1 MFSALNGDAGEAR
14 AFKVFAAGL
23 LIATAVGLTLASLT
37 YGTNDILFFKSYAVK
52 ASSSG
57 VAALYREGAPLVEFH
72 PEWNEQMA
80 HPPGVIHIWRVT
92 FWVEQHTGVPFR
104 FWFRVL
110 TVLANALTAGAL
122 YRILGAHRATAFA
135 LCPAAIVIAGF
146 HGNSDPIVVA
156 FLIWAVYGAEAGWR
170 PTLTGLLFAAACSV
184 KVWPLFLIPAF
195 CLRLLTWRQRAAFL
209 ASTAA
214 GGLAFGAPYTFQFP
228 VLIAKTVFGYRSIG
242 GWWGLSGFI
251 PGYDHFGTP
260 IAFTAVALI
269 SVFLHRAGWRLYE
282 ITGSAIALFLVLT
295 PGFGVQYLAWI
306 LPFCFVFGWRFV
318 TGFYA
323 ISTALLLVAYTHW
336 SGGFPWYFADLLRPG
351 AAQSWTV
358 VYTATA
364 CWIVL
369 VIGVTSLTPVFRWAF
384 PAGRDAQAA

>member
-1 MFSALNGDAGEAR
+1 MFGAR
-14 AFKVFAAGL
+14 YGFKLFVAGL
-23 LIATAVGLTLASLT
+23 LIAVAVGLTLASLT
-37 YGTNDILFFKSYAVK
+37 YGTNDVLFFKSYAVK

-80 HPPGVIHIWRVT
+80 HPPGVIRIWQAT
-92 FWVEQHTGVPFR
+92 LSVEQHTGVPFR

-110 TVLANALTAGAL
+110 TILAHALTAGAL
-122 YRILGAHRATAFA
+122 YRMLGARCATAFV

-170 PTLTGLLFAAACSV
+170 PTVTGLLFAAACSV

-195 CLRLLTWRQRAAFL
+195 CLRLPTWRQRAAFL

-260 IAFTAVALI
+260 LAFTAVALI
-269 SVFLHRAGWRLYE
+269 SVYLHRAGWRLHE
-282 ITGSAIALFLVLT
+282 VTGGAIALFLVLT
-295 PGFGVQYLAWI
+295 PGLNAS
-306 LPFCFVFGWRFV
+306 LP
-318 TGFYA
+318 
-323 ISTALLLVAYTHW
+323 ST
-336 SGGFPWYFADLLRPG
+336 D
-351 AAQSWTV
+351 TV
-358 VYTATA
+358 
-364 CWIVL
+364 
-369 VIGVTSLTPVFRWAF
+369 
-384 PAGRDAQAA
+384 

>member
-1 MFSALNGDAGEAR
+1 M
-14 AFKVFAAGL
+14 
-23 LIATAVGLTLASLT
+23 
-37 YGTNDILFFKSYAVK
+37 
-52 ASSSG
+52 
-57 VAALYREGAPLVEFH
+57 
-72 PEWNEQMA
+72 
-80 HPPGVIHIWRVT
+80 
-92 FWVEQHTGVPFR
+92 
-104 FWFRVL
+104 
-110 TVLANALTAGAL
+110 
-122 YRILGAHRATAFA
+122 LGARCATAFV

-195 CLRLLTWRQRAAFL
+195 CLRLPTWRQRAAFL
-209 ASTAA
+209 ASAAA

-260 IAFTAVALI
+260 LAFTAVALI
-269 SVFLHRAGWRLYE
+269 SVYLHRAGWRLHE
-282 ITGSAIALFLVLT
+282 VTGGAIALFLVLT

-323 ISTALLLVAYTHW
+323 ISTTLLLLAYTHW

-358 VYTATA
+358 VYAATA

-369 VIGVTSLTPVFRWAF
+369 VIGVISLTPVFRWAF